1 VSLEADALKKAAKLE
16 EVALEEAAALEDGA
30 WDEVIAGAVRPA
42 NGE

>member
-1 VSLEADALKKAAKLE
+1 VLKKAAELE